1 MAQRIAPLSTPV
13 ASPRSRETRRRL
25 ASLTERERAR
35 FTADP
40 RLFIWQAC
48 WSPIWLGS
56 NGPAPRPWQRVQ
68 REGTPRRVALAGKV
82 TGAGGFIQSNLD
94 RLAFRLWLSLLAGS
108 VLRGLW
114 LALLIATGWVLLA
127 LIGFI
132 ALPPVIA
139 IVTLVG
145 LGAITGAA
153 YGVLHRIEASTVAV
167 MMDRTFGLDE
177 RLTTANGHQPGGS
190 ESGGPVLPRL
200 QLADAANALGEVLH
214 ELPRAVFVP
223 VREAIALL
231 VVAMALLTGLFAYV
245 PDRPLP
251 GLADAPVP
259 RFVPASERLANP
271 QTGDRPLATTPE
283 QPASSSSDVQ
293 QQAQT
298 AQQAR
303 EDLGVLGE
311 ALQDHPITQAAS
323 DAIAAGDYGA
333 ASEMIRSAASQA
345 PNASDQERGA
355 LADDLDA
362 AADQVSAT
370 NPDLADASREAADDL
385 RQGGTQSEEG
395 LEGLADTVDQTAGA
409 VEQDDQLAQESGPT
423 GQESQ
428 SGERG
433 SSGGVQPGVTGQ
445 ESESGG
451 DGQQEQE
458 SGTDQ
463 SSSSASGQSQ
473 QPAGETGDPGEGVA
487 AEPGVANE
495 EMQEPNT
502 SGEEAGEMSGAGSSG
517 QSQSGAGGAPD
528 PEATDGAPGSDRTG
542 QQPPAGEGG
551 SSEGGDPASGAGS
564 QGLIGAPDDE
574 TSASQGSGAGT
585 GQSGA
590 NDQTRGDQEVGDPAA
605 PGEGEAAAP
614 PAVGVAGDP
623 PPGNGGGDGS
633 AGEIGEVSGGTN
645 DLSLQGTSDE
655 GVRTGGT
662 SGSSSTGSGAG
673 SGAAS
678 GDQVQQQVGVAGPDA
693 NRIPDGMQDVV
704 EDFFTDP
711 GTGP

>member
-56 NGPAPRPWQRVQ
+56 NGPAPRAWQRMR
-68 REGTPRRVALAGKV
+68 RERTPRSAAVAGKDS
-82 TGAGGFIQSNLD
+82 TAGEFIRSNLD
-94 RLAFRLWLSLLAGS
+94 QLAFRLWLSLLAGS

-114 LALLIATGWVLLA
+114 LALLIVTGWVLLA
-127 LIGFI
+127 LTGLVS
-132 ALPPVIA
+132 LPPVIA

-167 MMDRTFGLDE
+167 MLDRTFGLDE
-177 RLTTANGHQPGGS
+177 RLTTANGYQPGGS

-231 VVAMALLTGLFAYV
+231 VVAMALLTGLFAFV

-283 QPASSSSDVQ
+283 QPAASSSDVQ

-311 ALQDHPITQAAS
+311 ALRDHPITQAAS

-333 ASEMIRSAASQA
+333 ASEMIRSAASQV

-362 AADQVSAT
+362 AADQVAPA

-385 RQGGTQSEEG
+385 RQGGTQSGEG
-395 LEGLADTVDQTAGA
+395 LEGLADSVDQTAGA
-409 VEQDDQLAQESGPT
+409 AEPADQT

-433 SSGGVQPGVTGQ
+433 ASGGVQPGATGQ
-445 ESESGG
+445 ESESVG
-451 DGQQEQE
+451 DAQQEQE

-463 SSSSASGQSQ
+463 SSSSASSQPQ

-495 EMQEPNT
+495 EMQEPST
-502 SGEEAGEMSGAGSSG
+502 GGDEAGEMSGAASSG
-517 QSQSGAGGAPD
+517 QSESGAGGAPD
-528 PEATDGAPGSDRTG
+528 PEATDGAPGSDQTG
-542 QQPPAGEGG
+542 QQPPSGEGA
-551 SSEGGDPASGAGS
+551 SSEGGDPASEAGS

-590 NDQTRGDQEVGDPAA
+590 NDQTQGDQEVGDPAA
-605 PGEGEAAAP
+605 PGAGEAADP
-614 PAVGVAGDP
+614 PAVGEAGEP
-623 PPGNGGGDGS
+623 PPGNGGGAGS